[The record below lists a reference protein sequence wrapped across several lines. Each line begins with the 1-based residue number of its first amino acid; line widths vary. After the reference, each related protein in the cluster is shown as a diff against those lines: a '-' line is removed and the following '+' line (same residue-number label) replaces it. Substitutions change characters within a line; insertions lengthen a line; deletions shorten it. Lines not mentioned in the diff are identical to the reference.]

1 MRVYMDTSNDS
12 MRVLTYVRNVPIIYR
27 WPSLDQLILI
37 DITATVVP
45 KYNWAIYLVKVVM
58 IIIIIIIILY
68 KDRYRSSVLP
78 IIIRW

>member
-12 MRVLTYVRNVPIIYR
+12 MRVLTYVRNVPIYR

-58 IIIIIIIILY
+58 IIIIIIILY